1 MERVILKYLL
11 AVQVTI
17 KKFGNVYRKCQKTV
31 KSNYRSHFEN
41 RISDFFGLK
50 DDHKLNAIYNGVSEH
65 FKPITNEEEL
75 KRKKN
80 IIYQKIFLLRNTDP
94 KNTKESTKG
103 IFRLFKRNR
112 F

>member
-1 MERVILKYLL
+1 VPRV
-11 AVQVTI
+11 V
-17 KKFGNVYRKCQKTV
+17 KTV
-31 KSNYRSHFEN
+31 KKVITVSHFEN

-75 KRKKN
+75 KRVKKN

-94 KNTKESTKG
+94 KKHKKEY
-103 IFRLFKRNR
+103 
-112 F
+112 